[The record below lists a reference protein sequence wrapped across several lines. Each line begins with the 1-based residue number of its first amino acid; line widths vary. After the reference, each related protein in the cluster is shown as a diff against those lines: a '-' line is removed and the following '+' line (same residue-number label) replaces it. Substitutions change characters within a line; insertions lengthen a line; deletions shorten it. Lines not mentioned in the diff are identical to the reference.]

1 MTFSDLLNDISKLT
15 GMELQSI
22 RPGATITVLD
32 VDTEKGCLLLKTKQ
46 GQTRSRPLSELQT
59 IWNELNQKPAVHVEG
74 VLHGSGTSRNQPET
88 ILANLP
94 YIEWLKL
101 NNKKH
106 IAFVGKNTHPFGTLK
121 QMSPLDSVGIST
133 LDSKGTNAI
142 KVKTVIVTDNVL
154 DTISTL
160 QGNLAGTVST
170 VEKGVYTF
178 ENEALEALVM
188 SSSSAP
194 LLPGCYPVLSVTKTT
209 ASEIVDICDEEYY
222 LINFHE
228 VKLLIRKSR

>member
-46 GQTRSRPLSELQT
+46 GQMRSRPLSELQT
-59 IWNELNQKPAVHVEG
+59 IWNELNQKSAVHVEG

-106 IAFVGKNTHPFGTLK
+106 IAYVGKNTHPYGTLR
-121 QMSPLDSVGIST
+121 QMSPLDSVDISVS
-133 LDSKGTNAI
+133 DSKSSNTT
-142 KVKTVIVTDNVL
+142 KMEMVIVTDMVL
-154 DTISTL
+154 DVLSTL
-160 QGNLAGTVST
+160 QENLTGTVLT
-170 VEKGVYTF
+170 VEKGVYSF
-178 ENEALEALVM
+178 ENETFKMLVM
-188 SSSSAP
+188 SSSGSP
-194 LLPGCYPVLSVTKTT
+194 LLPGCYPVLLGTKTT
-209 ASEIVDICDEEYY
+209 AREIVEICYEEYS
-222 LINFHE
+222 LITAQD
-228 VKLLIRKSR
+228 VKILIRN

>member
-1 MTFSDLLNDISKLT
+1 
-15 GMELQSI
+15 MELQSI

-154 DTISTL
+154 DSCGYRDEYLRLRKANTDTSR
-160 QGNLAGTVST
+160 
-170 VEKGVYTF
+170 F
-178 ENEALEALVM
+178 EVRDCGHKPFDSAVM
-188 SSSSAP
+188 
-194 LLPGCYPVLSVTKTT
+194 G
-209 ASEIVDICDEEYY
+209 II
-222 LINFHE
+222 
-228 VKLLIRKSR
+228 

>member
-178 ENEALEALVM
+178 EN
-188 SSSSAP
+188 
-194 LLPGCYPVLSVTKTT
+194 
-209 ASEIVDICDEEYY
+209 
-222 LINFHE
+222 
-228 VKLLIRKSR
+228 

>member
-1 MTFSDLLNDISKLT
+1 M
-15 GMELQSI
+15 
-22 RPGATITVLD
+22 
-32 VDTEKGCLLLKTKQ
+32 DTEKGCLLIKTKQ

-74 VLHGSGTSRNQPET
+74 ILHGSGTSRNQPET

-194 LLPGCYPVLSVTKTT
+194 LLPGCYPVLSDTKTT
-209 ASEIVDICDEEYY
+209 ASQPVKSSISVTKSTTLSTPTKSSSLSERANNEGFY
-222 LINFHE
+222 LFCRLTNTPSSSTITPA
-228 VKLLIRKSR
+228 V

>member
-1 MTFSDLLNDISKLT
+1 MSGQQVIFSFFS
-15 GMELQSI
+15 
-22 RPGATITVLD
+22 
-32 VDTEKGCLLLKTKQ
+32 
-46 GQTRSRPLSELQT
+46 
-59 IWNELNQKPAVHVEG
+59 
-74 VLHGSGTSRNQPET
+74 GSGFLDLGFEKNGFT
-88 ILANLP
+88 ID
-94 YIEWLKL
+94 
-101 NNKKH
+101 
-106 IAFVGKNTHPFGTLK
+106 FGTLK

-133 LDSKGTNAI
+133 MDSKGTNSI

-194 LLPGCYPVLSVTKTT
+194 LLPGCYPVLSDTKTT

-222 LINFHE
+222 FINFHE
-228 VKLLIRKSR
+228 VKFLIRKGR